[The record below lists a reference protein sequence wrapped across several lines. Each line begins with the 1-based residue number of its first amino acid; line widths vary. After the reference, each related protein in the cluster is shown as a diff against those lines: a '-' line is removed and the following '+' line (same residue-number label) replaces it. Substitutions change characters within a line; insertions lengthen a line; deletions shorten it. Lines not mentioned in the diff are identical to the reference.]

1 METIRITMEANC
13 YDFGLADGVEETKR
27 IEARFFTKKTI
38 GEKPLLDKL
47 IETAYRI
54 QNSRQL
60 TDEDLALFEDALQR
74 TDIRVMCHYSG
85 KLMCSL
91 SFCDNRAG
99 DLLLKLS
106 EHRSATV
113 RKNIILNML
122 YEPVKPIMDAVLEK
136 GLEDKSAVVRRKTAD
151 VIGRN
156 DLVYFEEK
164 LKTAI
169 EKETDEKSKN
179 EMAFC
184 LYWLINDYELIK
196 YDTGGYSLS
205 VKTKGGYAGETL
217 KEEDLVNLESIVA
230 NLKKR

>member
-1 METIRITMEANC
+1 MKVDC
-13 YDFGLADGVEETKR
+13 YDFALTESIEERKS
-27 IEARFFTKKTI
+27 IETRYLTKKTI

-47 IETAYRI
+47 IETAYHI
-54 QNSRQL
+54 QSSKQL
-60 TDEDLALFEDALQR
+60 TDEDLALFEEALKR

-85 KLMCSL
+85 KQMCSL

-99 DLLLKLS
+99 DLFLKLS

-122 YEPVKPIMDAVLEK
+122 YEPVAHVMDTILEK
-136 GLEDKSAVVRRKTAD
+136 GLTDKSAVVRRKTAD

-169 EKETDEKSKN
+169 EKETDEKSKS
-179 EMAFC
+179 EMEFC
-184 LYWLINDYELIK
+184 LYWLVNDYELTK
-196 YDTGGYSLS
+196 YEWGNRYSLT
-205 VKTKGGYAGETL
+205 VKTKTGSIGISVD
-217 KEEDLVNLESIVA
+217 EEELVNLESIVA
-230 NLKKR
+230 DLKTR